1 MGNVSKAR
9 QLSLTIL
16 VIAAVILALVL
27 AIVWRRGGA
36 AEGMTDLLSR
46 WFFAVFCTVY
56 ALAQLRVY
64 VLRKRRAARVAADV
78 PLSVFGFFM
87 GLWFAL
93 AMAAIVY
100 GIQGGDGW
108 WETFGWVTIVA
119 VICVQLLVLGGL
131 TRRTNG
137 D

>member
-1 MGNVSKAR
+1 MDKVSKTR
-9 QLSLTIL
+9 QLSLTII

-36 AEGMTDLLSR
+36 PEEMTDLMGR

-64 VLRKRRAARVAADV
+64 VLRRRRAARVAADV
-78 PLSVFGFFM
+78 PLSAFGFFT
-87 GLWFAL
+87 GLWFVLAL
-93 AMAAIVY
+93 AAIVY
-100 GIQGGDGW
+100 GIRGGGGW

-131 TRRTNG
+131 ARRTDG
-137 D
+137 